1 MGLGR
6 RIQPA
11 KTPPSKAM
19 HSRHGSNFSVKIFT
33 IVKTPPTKRD
43 TKKKFRCRNVE
54 AKVAKNTPQT
64 LPVARR
70 ANNKLLKPRERTWGR
85 SMPRRWSKKA
95 EENNKKNGQKSGR
108 LILRRMQAA

>member
-11 KTPPSKAM
+11 KTPPSNAM

-33 IVKTPPTKRD
+33 SVKTPTTKND
-43 TKKKFRCRNVE
+43 TKKKVKCRNVE

-70 ANNKLLKPRERTWGR
+70 ANNKLLKPRESTWGR
-85 SMPRRWSKKA
+85 SMPRRCSKKA
-95 EENNKKNGQKSGR
+95 EENKKKHGQTSGR
-108 LILRRMQAA
+108 LLLRRMQ